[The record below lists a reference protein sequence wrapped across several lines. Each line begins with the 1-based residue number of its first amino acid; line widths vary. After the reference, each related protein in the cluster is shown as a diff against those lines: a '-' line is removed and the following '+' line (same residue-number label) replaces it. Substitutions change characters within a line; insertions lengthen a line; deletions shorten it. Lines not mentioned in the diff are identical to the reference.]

1 MSDPFP
7 FLASVQ
13 NELVPQ
19 LLPVETTGF
28 LTHGF
33 YTLEHI

>member
-1 MSDPFP
+1 MSDSFP
-7 FLASVQ
+7 FLDSVQ

-19 LLPVETTGF
+19 HPPVKTIEF
-28 LTHGF
+28 LTHAF